1 MDIFEKIKN
10 VLGCEYISDLR
21 FVPRSS
27 RAKNIIKDLDLDVYS
42 FAELN
47 DLVFYLYGETQFKCK
62 EEVIRFLESC
72 TGE

>member
-21 FVPRSS
+21 FSPRSS

-42 FAELN
+42 FVELN
-47 DLVFYLYGETQFKCK
+47 DLVFYLYGETQFKSK
-62 EEVIRFLESC
+62 EEVMRFLESY

>member
-1 MDIFEKIKN
+1 MDIFEKIKD

-21 FVPRSS
+21 FGACCS

-42 FAELN
+42 SAELN
-47 DLVFYLYGETQFKCK
+47 DLVFYLYGETQFKSK